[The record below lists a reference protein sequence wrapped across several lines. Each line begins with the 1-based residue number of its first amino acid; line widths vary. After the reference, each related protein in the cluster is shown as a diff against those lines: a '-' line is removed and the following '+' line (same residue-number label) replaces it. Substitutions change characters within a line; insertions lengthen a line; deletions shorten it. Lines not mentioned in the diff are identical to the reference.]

1 MSQPDASKVSE
12 RLAPPSVQDTQRM
25 KRARPPSPK
34 SHAPGVENSRF
45 SQGLSAS
52 MPSSAA
58 DAHSSTSWS
67 PSSSRLHGLSSSSPD
82 SVEPP
87 RKGPRLEPR
96 ASSHADIMSEYQ
108 PLAPHASIGQRRAQ
122 RAPNKVPSLYLSS
135 KSNDRSTLYD
145 HDVPEPAIRSAPP
158 QQRQFGPDARL
169 PPPSFLFKAS
179 ERDMSDNEELQKHRH
194 LPYQQHEIHGYL
206 PTPGGTP
213 RLFCPQYSALPSP
226 AYHTS
231 RIDPYAARST
241 RERHSIQYELARR
254 ASDPHAETDF
264 GTARPRSPISKKAH
278 FLSLFSDF
286 FDSLSDSRTLKATL
300 EHQIRAS
307 NTLLQTLQRSS
318 EVLEEAVDQRLQRET
333 KAWESRFIQM
343 EARLKQMEARLDTQ
357 MHE

>member
-1 MSQPDASKVSE
+1 MCI
-12 RLAPPSVQDTQRM
+12 R
-25 KRARPPSPK
+25 
-34 SHAPGVENSRF
+34 
-45 SQGLSAS
+45 
-52 MPSSAA
+52 
-58 DAHSSTSWS
+58 
-67 PSSSRLHGLSSSSPD
+67 
-82 SVEPP
+82 
-87 RKGPRLEPR
+87 
-96 ASSHADIMSEYQ
+96 
-108 PLAPHASIGQRRAQ
+108 
-122 RAPNKVPSLYLSS
+122 
-135 KSNDRSTLYD
+135 DR
-145 HDVPEPAIRSAPP
+145 
-158 QQRQFGPDARL
+158 
-169 PPPSFLFKAS
+169 
-179 ERDMSDNEELQKHRH
+179 
-194 LPYQQHEIHGYL
+194 
-206 PTPGGTP
+206 
-213 RLFCPQYSALPSP
+213 YSALPSP

-264 GTARPRSPISKKAH
+264 GAARPRSPISKKAH